1 MNIVI
6 AGGGVSGQTLAEE
19 LSEEG
24 ADIVL
29 IEQDPDLLEK
39 IIGRIDIAGV
49 AGNAASPKNVVE
61 GGVKDADSY
70 ISGTSGGEINLSW
83 AIMA

>member
-39 IIGRIDIAGV
+39 
-49 AGNAASPKNVVE
+49 SL
-61 GGVKDADSY
+61 GG
-70 ISGTSGGEINLSW
+70 
-83 AIMA
+83 

>member
-49 AGNAASPKNVVE
+49 AGNAASPKNLLE
-61 GGVKDADSY
+61 AGVKDADVGEYFSIFPLPSRNDSG
-70 ISGTSGGEINLSW
+70 IS
-83 AIMA
+83 